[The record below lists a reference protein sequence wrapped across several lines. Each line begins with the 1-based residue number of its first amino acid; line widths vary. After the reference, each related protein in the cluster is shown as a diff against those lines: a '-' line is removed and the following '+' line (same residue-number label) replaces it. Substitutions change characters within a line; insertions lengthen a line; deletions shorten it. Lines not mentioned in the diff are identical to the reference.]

1 MKALF
6 RYRYQ
11 AQQAARNLDGYCYE
25 STAEA
30 DTLDAQEPELQ
41 NATGE
46 VSCLRSSAGDILA
59 WWEESPII
67 YYGADEDGGM
77 TDPTLDKSKLTK
89 EGYLEDEI
97 IEVPDTDPCYFELIK
112 LI

>member
-11 AQQAARNLDGYCYE
+11 AQQSANAQEAYCYE

-30 DTLDAQEPELQ
+30 EGLDFQEPVV
-41 NATGE
+41 AAAGE
-46 VSCLRSSAGDILA
+46 VDCLRSSAGDIFA
-59 WWEESPII
+59 WMEESPVI

-77 TDPTLDKSKLTK
+77 SDPTLDKSKLTK